1 MTVRRYSSVSQE
13 TTLALALSNVAT
25 TMTVISAAG
34 LLGSVT
40 PAVGETFT
48 VAIDPDTSQEEIV
61 DVIFPSS
68 PSSSTLTI
76 TRNVEPGS
84 SGISHSVG
92 AKVRHMAIGRDFRE
106 ANNHIENSTTAH
118 GLTIANVLETTDTNM
133 ITNAMLQ
140 SNSVTTAKIT
150 DLNVTTAKIAD
161 SAITSAKIADLGVAT
176 GDIADLAITT
186 GKVADAAITSAKIA
200 DLTIATG
207 DIADSAITS
216 AKIADGT
223 IVAGDIADGAVTSA
237 KILNDTIVNADINS
251 AAAIAYSKLNLAGS
265 ITSSDITDG
274 TIVNGDI
281 SPSAAIAYSKLN
293 LAGSVTS
300 SDIVDGTIVNADL
313 STSAQVA
320 YSKLNLTNTIVN
332 ADINASAAIEKT
344 KISGTAIT
352 AADTGTIT
360 STMIADGAITNA
372 DINASAA
379 IALSKLATDPL
390 ARANHTGTQTAST
403 VSDFDTQVRTSRLDQ
418 MAAPTGSVSA
428 NSQKITNLATPTS
441 NTDAAT
447 KAYADLMIPLTQKG
461 AANGVAELD
470 ADGLLPANRLPSL
483 SITTTQVVATQ
494 AAMLALTAQTGD
506 VAVRTDLNKT
516 FILTASPATTLANWQ
531 ELLTPTDAVLSVDG
545 QTGTVSLSST
555 YATVANAANK
565 LPLAGGTMSGAI
577 AMGSNKI
584 TGLGTPTTTG
594 DAATKDYADTK
605 LALTGGTLSGALAM
619 GTNKITGVGDPTNA
633 QDAATKNYI
642 DNTVLA
648 PSNLIGVITSVG
660 NATSIASQT
669 GTGTKFV
676 VDTSPTLV
684 TPVLGVATATS
695 INGTTIPTSKTLVA
709 TDSTTLLVPSQ
720 TGNSGKY
727 LTTDGTTSSWGT
739 VAGYN
744 APTLGSTSIA
754 SGATVTNVNGLTI
767 NSTTIPTSKTL
778 VTTDTTAYVS
788 TAGGSTVTA
797 SAIGVVPLT
806 LKGASGQTSDLLSI
820 QNNGGTPLVEVDS
833 AGRLL
838 IGVATSNGAKLE
850 IVNTGADAIAVVRST
865 VATAS
870 ATFEAQGNDFYST
883 PSYRGTAIAQYG
895 ASASGTT
902 AGLTNVSLGILRFQN
917 TSAGLIFTNGGVP
930 LVFGTTATERMRI
943 DSSGNVGI
951 GTTSPTASTR
961 LTLSDTN
968 SIKLALTGGSTQNGI
983 VFNAVSTSNQY
994 YVGAGINLLV
1004 GGDKGFLIYN
1014 TATATAK
1021 FIAEDVNGET
1031 RTLATTYLTHH
1042 TNGVERMRIDSAG
1055 NVGINNI
1062 SPALKLVV
1070 TGTGTSAAMPTLGTA
1085 SGVSY
1090 ISASTGTYGLLTGVN
1105 YSTGDVWMQ
1114 AQRTDSNATP
1124 YNILLNPS
1132 GGNVGIGGNA
1142 APARLHTVLT
1152 GSYSSGGV
1160 WGTNTAVFATGTSNV
1175 SGALAI
1181 SYDDTNGAK
1190 FTSLVPGVAW
1200 KPLTIN
1206 AQSTQINYSG
1216 TNFGM
1221 ILNTAGYVGIGA
1233 ASPSSR
1239 LTVGAN
1245 PPQAGAIAAVASNG
1259 GISLALSDNINNS
1272 LYVRHP
1278 SGAVL
1283 IGTDPGGGFRLAT
1296 NGSTAAET
1304 KLSIDTGGTATFTG
1318 TVVAPAFTGYIT
1330 GTNHGRINTGV
1341 IFQPAAN
1348 SQATYS
1354 NYPVGYSAML
1364 IPSANGMPN
1373 SSHYF
1378 YFMKIA
1384 QRDNG
1389 TGWSGIAINFNNG
1402 DFYVGTTMDG
1412 TTYATWKRMANEI
1425 LMGTAAPSGGVDGDV
1440 YVQYV

>member
-1 MTVRRYSSVSQE
+1 MTVRKYISTSQE
-13 TTLALALSNVAT
+13 TTLTVALTSNAT

-34 LLGSVT
+34 LLGTLT

-48 VAIDPDTSQEEIV
+48 VVIDPDTSQEEIV
-61 DVIFPSS
+61 DVIS
-68 PSSSTLTI
+68 PSAPGSNTLTI
-76 TRNVEPGS
+76 TRGVGVD
-84 SGISHSVG
+84 GTTAIAHSVG
-92 AKVRHMAIGRDFRE
+92 AKVRHMATGRDFRE
-106 ANNHIENSTTAH
+106 ANLHIENSTTAH
-118 GLTIANVLETTDTNM
+118 GLTIANVLETSDTNM

-140 SNSVTTAKIT
+140 ANSVTTAKIT
-150 DLNVTTAKIAD
+150 DLNVTTGKIAD
-161 SAITSAKIADLGVAT
+161 SAITSAKIADLGIAT

-223 IVAGDIADGAVTSA
+223 IVAGDIADGAITSG

-265 ITSSDITDG
+265 VTSADITDG

-352 AADTGTIT
+352 AADTGTVT

-372 DINASAA
+372 DINAAAA

-577 AMGSNKI
+577 VMGSNKI

-642 DNTVLA
+642 DNVVLA

-684 TPVLGVATATS
+684 TPILGVATATS
-695 INGTTIPTSKTLVA
+695 INGTTIPASKTLVA
-709 TDSTTLLVPSQ
+709 TDSTVYVVPSQ
-720 TGNSGKY
+720 GGNSGKF
-727 LTTDGTTSSWGT
+727 LTTDGTTSTWGT

-754 SGATVTNVNGLTI
+754 SGATVANVNGLTI

-797 SAIGVVPLT
+797 SAAGVIPLV
-806 LKGASGQTSDLLSI
+806 LKGTSSQTADLFQVQDSSTNKHLAIGYDGNVTLGGIPGSYALLIAKPAPDVNIFATTGTNIARLGLRNTSGSFELVIDNSI
-820 QNNGGTPLVEVDS
+820 GNLYGLGNYSRIISNTGAYPTIFTTNSLERMRIDS
-833 AGRLL
+833 AGR
-838 IGVATSNGAKLE
+838 IGIG
-850 IVNTGADAIAVVRST
+850 
-865 VATAS
+865 
-870 ATFEAQGNDFYST
+870 ST
-883 PSYRGTAIAQYG
+883 PAGVDGIFNVNIN
-895 ASASGTT
+895 GTT
-902 AGLTNVSLGILRFQN
+902 LHLGYGTNFDNYFTAG
-917 TSAGLIFTNGGVP
+917 TNGIQ
-930 LVFGTTATERMRI
+930 VFRTAGTERVRI

-951 GTTSPTASTR
+951 GTASPAASTR

-968 SIKLALTGGSTQNGI
+968 SAKLALTGGSTQNGI
-983 VFNAVSTSNQY
+983 LLNAVSTSNQY

-1021 FIAEDVNGET
+1021 FFANDITGET
-1031 RTLATTYLTHH
+1031 RVLGTTFLTNY
-1042 TNGVERMRIDSAG
+1042 TSGVERMRIDAAGNASFTGTIAPGMIIGKTNTGGTILGSNDSGSISVRGDATTQAAAMSFHRAGNYAINMGLDTDNNFKIGGWSAG
-1055 NVGINNI
+1055 II
-1062 SPALKLVV
+1062 MMTLTPAGNLTVPGTV
-1070 TGTGTSAAMPTLGTA
+1070 TAPTFAGNATTA
-1085 SGVSY
+1085 
-1090 ISASTGTYGLLTGVN
+1090 YGLNVHAGRNNEANKV
-1105 YSTGDVWMQ
+1105 V
-1114 AQRTDSNATP
+1114 RTDGSGYLQTGYINSENGNEGNNSNP
-1124 YNILLNPS
+1124 P
-1132 GGNVGIGGNA
+1132 
-1142 APARLHTVLT
+1142 R
-1152 GSYSSGGV
+1152 V
-1160 WGTNTAVFATGTSNV
+1160 WGTNGGDNYLRTYLTSALNVNSAT
-1175 SGALAI
+1175 
-1181 SYDDTNGAK
+1181 
-1190 FTSLVPGVAW
+1190 
-1200 KPLTIN
+1200 
-1206 AQSTQINYSG
+1206 
-1216 TNFGM
+1216 
-1221 ILNTAGYVGIGA
+1221 IL
-1233 ASPSSR
+1233 
-1239 LTVGAN
+1239 
-1245 PPQAGAIAAVASNG
+1245 
-1259 GISLALSDNINNS
+1259 
-1272 LYVRHP
+1272 
-1278 SGAVL
+1278 
-1283 IGTDPGGGFRLAT
+1283 
-1296 NGSTAAET
+1296 
-1304 KLSIDTGGTATFTG
+1304 
-1318 TVVAPAFTGYIT
+1318 
-1330 GTNHGRINTGV
+1330 
-1341 IFQPAAN
+1341 
-1348 SQATYS
+1348 
-1354 NYPVGYSAML
+1354 
-1364 IPSANGMPN
+1364 N
-1373 SSHYF
+1373 SSHYIQ
-1378 YFMKIA
+1378 KV
-1384 QRDNG
+1384 G
-1389 TGWSGIAINFNNG
+1389 TSGNLNTDFQNTPAGTFRYNG
-1402 DFYVGTTMDG
+1402 DFNGGTNSLGGWWIYENKRHDNASNYWG
-1412 TTYATWKRMANEI
+1412 TQVAWGWEDNANRLATRNVSANSFGAWVHYINSSNHNTYGLRNIQSSTS
-1425 LMGTAAPSGGVDGDV
+1425 GPSGGSDGDV
-1440 YVQYV
+1440 WIQYT

>member
-1 MTVRRYSSVSQE
+1 MTVRKYISTSQE
-13 TTLALALSNVAT
+13 TTLTIALTSGAT

-34 LLGSVT
+34 LLGTLT

-48 VAIDPDTSQEEIV
+48 VVIDPDTSQEEIV
-61 DVIFPSS
+61 DVIYPSAPGS
-68 PSSSTLTI
+68 NTLTI
-76 TRNVEPGS
+76 TRGVGVD
-84 SGISHSVG
+84 GTTAIAHSVG
-92 AKVRHMAIGRDFRE
+92 AKVRHMATGRDFRE
-106 ANNHIENSTTAH
+106 ANLHIENSTTAH

-140 SNSVTTAKIT
+140 TNSVTTAKIT

-161 SAITSAKIADLGVAT
+161 SAITSAKIADLGIAT

-186 GKVADAAITSAKIA
+186 GKVADSAITSAKIA

-223 IVAGDIADGAVTSA
+223 IVAGDIADGAITSA

-274 TIVNGDI
+274 TIVNADV
-281 SPSAAIAYSKLN
+281 SPTAAIAYSKLN

-300 SDIVDGTIVNADL
+300 SDIVDGTIVNADVN
-313 STSAQVA
+313 TSAQIA
-320 YSKLNLTNTIVN
+320 YGKLNLTNTIVN
-332 ADINASAAIEKT
+332 ADINASAAIDKT

-352 AADTGTIT
+352 AADTGTVT

-372 DINASAA
+372 DINAAAA

-390 ARANHTGTQTAST
+390 ARANHTGTQLAAT

-441 NTDAAT
+441 STDAAT

-461 AANGVAELD
+461 VANGVAELD
-470 ADGLLPANRLPSL
+470 ADGLVPVHHLPAL
-483 SITTTQVVATQ
+483 SITTTQVVASQ

-506 VAVRTDLNKT
+506 VAVRTDVNKT
-516 FILTASPATTLANWQ
+516 FILTATPASTLANWQ
-531 ELLTPTDAVLSVDG
+531 ELLTPTDSVISVDG
-545 QTGTVSLSST
+545 QTGAVNLSST

-584 TGLGTPTTTG
+584 TGLGTPTATG

-633 QDAATKNYI
+633 QDVVTKYYL
-642 DNTVLA
+642 DNVVLA
-648 PSNLIGVITSVG
+648 PSNLTGVITSVG
-660 NATSIASQT
+660 NVTSIASQT

-684 TPVLGVATATS
+684 TPNIGVATATS

-709 TDSTTLLVPSQ
+709 TDSTAFVVPSQ

-739 VAGYN
+739 VAGYL

-778 VTTDTTAYVS
+778 VVTTDKLSALAATTSTELAGVISDETGSGSLVFATSPTLVTPVLGAATATSLTTTGNIGIGTTTLTTATGY
-788 TAGGSTVTA
+788 GS
-797 SAIGVVPLT
+797 IT
-806 LKGASGQTSDLLSI
+806 LDG
-820 QNNGGTPLVEVDS
+820 
-833 AGRLL
+833 
-838 IGVATSNGAKLE
+838 
-850 IVNTGADAIAVVRST
+850 
-865 VATAS
+865 
-870 ATFEAQGNDFYST
+870 
-883 PSYRGTAIAQYG
+883 
-895 ASASGTT
+895 
-902 AGLTNVSLGILRFQN
+902 
-917 TSAGLIFTNGGVP
+917 TNGSLWSAKVA
-930 LVFGTTATERMRI
+930 GTETFRIQPTAASTTINGIANIPILFNTNNTERMRL
-943 DSSGNVGI
+943 DGSGNIGV
-951 GTTSPTASTR
+951 GTTPTASTR

-1031 RTLATTYLTHH
+1031 RTLATTYLTNY
-1042 TNGVERMRIDSAG
+1042 TNGSERMRIDSAG
-1055 NVGINNI
+1055 NIGIGTT
-1062 SPALKLVV
+1062 SPSLRLTVQ
-1070 TGTGTSAAMPTLGTA
+1070 GTGTSAAMPTLGTA

-1090 ISASTGTYGLLTGVN
+1090 TAASTGTYGLLTGVN

-1114 AQRTDSNATP
+1114 AQRTDSNATA

-1132 GGNVGIGGNA
+1132 GGKVGIGGSGA
-1142 APARLHTVLT
+1142 AARLHTVLT
-1152 GSYSSGGV
+1152 AGYGAGAGWTTNVAAFSSG
-1160 WGTNTAVFATGTSNV
+1160 TSGTS
-1175 SGALAI
+1175 GAFAI
-1181 SYDDTNGAK
+1181 SYDDTAGGQI
-1190 FTSLVPGVAW
+1190 TTLVPGVAW

-1206 AQSTQINYSG
+1206 SGSTTINYGG
-1216 TNFGM
+1216 TSAG
-1221 ILNTAGYVGIGA
+1221 IVLNAAGNVGIGT
-1233 ASPSSR
+1233 ASPSSK

-1304 KLSIDTGGTATFTG
+1304 KLTIDTGGTATFTG
-1318 TVVAPAFTGYIT
+1318 TVVASGGFTGFNT
-1330 GTNHGRINTGV
+1330 GTNHGRTSYGV

-1354 NYPVGYSAML
+1354 AYPVGYSAML

-1402 DFYVGTTMDG
+1402 DFWVGTTMDG

-1440 YVQYV
+1440 YVQYT